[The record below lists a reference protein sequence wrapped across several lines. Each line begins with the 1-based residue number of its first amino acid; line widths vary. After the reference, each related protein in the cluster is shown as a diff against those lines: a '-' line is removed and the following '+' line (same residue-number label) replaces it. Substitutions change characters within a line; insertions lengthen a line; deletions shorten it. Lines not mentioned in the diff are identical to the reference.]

1 MLIILPPYLSLIIFN
16 TLDHDDLLEKR
27 VQAVLIKK
35 DKHAFD
41 QEINT
46 TELTLVYKSV
56 FRVRARK
63 DK

>member
-41 QEINT
+41 
-46 TELTLVYKSV
+46 
-56 FRVRARK
+56 
-63 DK
+63 

>member
-16 TLDHDDLLEKR
+16 TLDHDDLLEKH

-41 QEINT
+41 
-46 TELTLVYKSV
+46 
-56 FRVRARK
+56 
-63 DK
+63 